1 MVYRLTSMSRKKKGI
16 FVLFVWIFSAIFAIV
31 GSIFIATAVILP
43 QTRYSLEYNE
53 LVDDLRKKMG
63 PWTSFNYLDYKTGD
77 YFENITLYYNPEL
90 ERLQAKTRFNE
101 LITDF
106 QPYMVEEWRINGIV
120 HFLPDPDRLEF
131 FIWYNT
137 TYTEIYEVE
146 IRPDLIWIDLFDK
159 TISLRYKPNF
169 EYKIFRWSFKTD
181 TTTDNP
187 ERELVGRYFTVRHLG
202 LTEWARQIYR
212 QLIDDFFDE
221 FIQVSRNVL
230 IAVAIGGGFGIV
242 TAFFLVISRLARIF
256 GGKYWTFFLLKR
268 LNGKFGKLLSYLPIF
283 NFDGDFYVEEGF
295 VDIIDLSSFR
305 STLRELYI
313 QRLYDIL
320 IFPTA
325 LAAILTI
332 FFVQYY
338 PGEKSEA
345 LTFSPLLSPIALVL
359 LVIYFPLVWAFN
371 EGGFKLLETS
381 PQGDINAI
389 KPLGKIMRDGLGV
402 IIGFSGFL
410 SLGVLGVEVGS
421 STAFMQQPTTTGQI
435 QVAGF
440 TLDLFGLLLLVLW
453 TLGLFFLLL
462 GSIIVGASLLA
473 INNLENSLLP
483 TIKHLREKSAE
494 GLIENWGSVTHHFSP
509 VAKETI
515 FTKKRPNE

>member
-221 FIQVSRNVL
+221 FIQV
-230 IAVAIGGGFGIV
+230 
-242 TAFFLVISRLARIF
+242 
-256 GGKYWTFFLLKR
+256 
-268 LNGKFGKLLSYLPIF
+268 
-283 NFDGDFYVEEGF
+283 
-295 VDIIDLSSFR
+295 
-305 STLRELYI
+305 
-313 QRLYDIL
+313 
-320 IFPTA
+320 
-325 LAAILTI
+325 
-332 FFVQYY
+332 
-338 PGEKSEA
+338 
-345 LTFSPLLSPIALVL
+345 
-359 LVIYFPLVWAFN
+359 
-371 EGGFKLLETS
+371 
-381 PQGDINAI
+381 
-389 KPLGKIMRDGLGV
+389 
-402 IIGFSGFL
+402 
-410 SLGVLGVEVGS
+410 
-421 STAFMQQPTTTGQI
+421 
-435 QVAGF
+435 
-440 TLDLFGLLLLVLW
+440 
-453 TLGLFFLLL
+453 
-462 GSIIVGASLLA
+462 
-473 INNLENSLLP
+473 
-483 TIKHLREKSAE
+483 
-494 GLIENWGSVTHHFSP
+494 
-509 VAKETI
+509 
-515 FTKKRPNE
+515 